1 MAQSLPWSWYSDP
14 DVLRLEQEQI
24 FRRAWQYVGHAG
36 RVENV
41 GDRFAAWAGEI
52 PVLVVRAEDG
62 VRAFLNVC
70 RHRGSLLVDGEGS
83 GKSFQCP
90 YHAWTYDL
98 DGSLRAA
105 PRSDREPDFE
115 TEGLSLVNMRLE
127 SWGPLLFVNPD
138 EAAPP
143 LADTLGPLSEL
154 VPVDDLVFHLRDDA
168 ELAANWKIA
177 CENYL
182 ECYHCPVAHKGFS
195 AAYDV
200 DPDEYRLEPIAEHV
214 LSQFARSRREGEAQ
228 FHFIWPNT
236 RVNVYAGTPNLS
248 IGPLLPAGA
257 ERSTGFLDYFFAPDA
272 EPGWVDELFEFDR
285 QVGAEDRA
293 LVERVQ
299 KGVRSGLVAEGR
311 LLGESE
317 QLVARFQELVDR
329 ALSIRSEDISSR
341 G

>member
-1 MAQSLPWSWYSDP
+1 MQVP
-14 DVLRLEQEQI
+14 
-24 FRRAWQYVGHAG
+24 
-36 RVENV
+36 N
-41 GDRFAAWAGEI
+41 
-52 PVLVVRAEDG
+52 LVYHG
-62 VRAFLNVC
+62 WKC
-70 RHRGSLLVDGEGS
+70 IGS
-83 GKSFQCP
+83 
-90 YHAWTYDL
+90 
-98 DGSLRAA
+98 
-105 PRSDREPDFE
+105 EP
-115 TEGLSLVNMRLE
+115 SLVIN
-127 SWGPLLFVNPD
+127 
-138 EAAPP
+138 
-143 LADTLGPLSEL
+143 
-154 VPVDDLVFHLRDDA
+154 VPT
-168 ELAANWKIA
+168 ETYK
-177 CENYL
+177 
-182 ECYHCPVAHKGFS
+182 
-195 AAYDV
+195 YD